1 MNFNWMWGVLSC
13 WLMLLLSA
21 LPIFH
26 MWKNHH
32 RPSKQ
37 PHCMC
42 DILTNSLQTSS
53 ATIRSTVNMSKRLWP
68 TKTKTWN
75 CMDLSCSWICSLFK
89 HCYNCHIC
97 DRPHESD
104 MVLAPPLQ
112 CAALCPS
119 PHSMSPRIIQ
129 SILHISIHLEHSLCI
144 LNAPPF
150 GICVCKAIAHKDIR
164 LCSLLEGNV
173 HEYALVKC
181 L

>member
-1 MNFNWMWGVLSC
+1 MWGVLSC
-13 WLMLLLSA
+13 WLMQLLSVM
-21 LPIFH
+21 PIFH

-42 DILTNSLQTSS
+42 DILTNSVQTSS
-53 ATIRSTVNMSKRLWP
+53 TTVGSSVNVSKRLWP

-75 CMDLSCSWICSLFK
+75 CCSLFK

-97 DRPHESD
+97 DRPCESD

-119 PHSMSPRIIQ
+119 SNSMSPRIIR
-129 SILHISIHLEHSLCI
+129 SILHICIHLEHSLCI
-144 LNAPPF
+144 VNAPPF
-150 GICVCKAIAHKDIR
+150 NIHVYKAIAHNDIR

-173 HEYALVKC
+173 HEYALVEC

>member
-1 MNFNWMWGVLSC
+1 L
-13 WLMLLLSA
+13 
-21 LPIFH
+21 
-26 MWKNHH
+26 
-32 RPSKQ
+32 
-37 PHCMC
+37 
-42 DILTNSLQTSS
+42 
-53 ATIRSTVNMSKRLWP
+53 
-68 TKTKTWN
+68 
-75 CMDLSCSWICSLFK
+75 DLSCSWIWSLFK
-89 HCYNCHIC
+89 HCYNYHVS

-104 MVLAPPLQ
+104 MVLTPPLQ

-150 GICVCKAIAHKDIR
+150 GIHVCKAIAHKDIR

-173 HEYALVKC
+173 HEHALVKC

>member
-26 MWKNHH
+26 MWKYHH
-32 RPSKQ
+32 CPSKQ

-53 ATIRSTVNMSKRLWP
+53 VTIGSAVNMSKRLWP

-97 DRPHESD
+97 DRPCERYGFGSTPSMCSIMPFSTLDESQNHT
-104 MVLAPPLQ
+104 V
-112 CAALCPS
+112 
-119 PHSMSPRIIQ
+119 H
-129 SILHISIHLEHSLCI
+129 
-144 LNAPPF
+144 
-150 GICVCKAIAHKDIR
+150 IAHKHPFGTPFMHTQ
-164 LCSLLEGNV
+164 CSPIQ
-173 HEYALVKC
+173 YTC

>member
-1 MNFNWMWGVLSC
+1 
-13 WLMLLLSA
+13 LMLLLSA

-53 ATIRSTVNMSKRLWP
+53 ATIRSSVNMSKRLWP

-75 CMDLSCSWICSLFK
+75 CCSWICSLFK

-97 DRPHESD
+97 DRPRESD

-119 PHSMSPRIIQ
+119 PHLMSPRIIQ

-144 LNAPPF
+144 LNALPF
-150 GICVCKAIAHKDIR
+150 GIHVCKAIAHNDTR

>member
-32 RPSKQ
+32 CPSKQ

-53 ATIRSTVNMSKRLWP
+53 TTIGSSVNTSKRLWS

-75 CMDLSCSWICSLFK
+75 CCSWICSLFK
-89 HCYNCHIC
+89 HCYNCHIR
-97 DRPHESD
+97 DRPCESD

-112 CAALCPS
+112 FAALCPS
-119 PHSMSPRIIQ
+119 PHLMSPRIIQ
-129 SILHISIHLEHSLCI
+129 SILHRNIHLEHSTRNI
-144 LNAPPF
+144 VNASPF
-150 GICVCKAIAHKDIR
+150 GIHVSKAIAHKDIR
-164 LCSLLEGNV
+164 LCILLEGNV